1 MSTNSIIPAKE
12 MRRALKPLGVPY
24 HTKGEKRVK
33 EAQSK
38 I

>member
-1 MSTNSIIPAKE
+1 